1 MSESITTTLRGRVV
15 TPDAVI
21 EDAVVALSGDRIS
34 WVGPVSAWP
43 DEAPPQS
50 NSTIL
55 PGLVDVHCHGG
66 GGASFPDS
74 ARADLMTA
82 VRHHRGRGTT
92 TMLASLVSASPG
104 RLVEQTSMLADLYE
118 SGDIAGVHL

>member
-43 DEAPPQS
+43 NEAPLQS

-55 PGLVDVHCHGG
+55 PGLVDVHC
-66 GGASFPDS
+66 
-74 ARADLMTA
+74 
-82 VRHHRGRGTT
+82 
-92 TMLASLVSASPG
+92 
-104 RLVEQTSMLADLYE
+104 
-118 SGDIAGVHL
+118 